1 VVIKFWQ
8 YAVLT
13 IFETQRFQVSQW
25 PSRSSVRYEYGGESQ
40 YGGIISSGGDSFLVK
55 RLKGSVQTGFSSTS
69 DEPVTITKVSV
80 P

>member
-13 IFETQRFQVSQW
+13 IFETL
-25 PSRSSVRYEYGGESQ
+25 VRYEYGGENQ
-40 YGGIISSGGDSFLVK
+40 YGDLISSGGDDFLMK
-55 RLKGSVQTGFSSTS
+55 RLKGCVQTGFSSTS
-69 DEPVTITKVSV
+69 DEPVTVTKVSV